1 MPSHN
6 AHGIFF
12 SSLSD
17 KFNNAMDRFILGIK
31 KSQSQRF
38 DETGS
43 RVAVTTVETT
53 PNYLLD
59 IKVSDKN
66 GYSALVIGYGE
77 GKNISKPVAGLL
89 KKAKVERKLKY
100 IQEFRFDPKVLPVV
114 EADGKKSITFG
125 DVSVA
130 VGEELNPAVLFALKD
145 SIAVTATSKGKGFQG
160 VVKRHAFKGGSKTH
174 GQSDRQRAPGAIG
187 MTTTPG
193 RVFRGKRMAGRM
205 GNETV
210 TIKGL
215 SVVET
220 TEKGLVLKGLIPG
233 AIGGLVRIKRIS

>member
-1 MPSHN
+1 MPYKY
-6 AHGIFF
+6 GIFF

-38 DETGS
+38 DSTGA
-43 RVAVTTVETT
+43 RVPVTTIETT

-59 IKVSDKN
+59 IKDVKKD
-66 GYSALVIGYGE
+66 GYAAIVIGYGE
-77 GKNISKPVAGLL
+77 GKNIAKPVLGLL
-89 KKAKVERKLKY
+89 KKAKVEKKLKY
-100 IQEFRFDPKVLPVV
+100 IQEFRFDPTVLSVV
-114 EADGKKSITFG
+114 EKDGKKSISFG
-125 DVSVA
+125 EVLVEI
-130 VGEELNPAVLFALKD
+130 GQELKPAQLFTLKD
-145 SIAVTATSKGKGFQG
+145 QIVVTATSKGKGFQG

-187 MTTTPG
+187 STTTPG
-193 RVFRGKRMAGRM
+193 RVYKGKRMAGRM

-210 TIKGL
+210 SVSGL

-220 TEKGLVLKGLIPG
+220 TETSITLKGLVPG

>member
-1 MPSHN
+1 
-6 AHGIFF
+6 
-12 SSLSD
+12 
-17 KFNNAMDRFILGIK
+17 MDRFILGIK

-43 RVAVTTVETT
+43 RVAVTTIETA

-59 IKVSDKN
+59 IKISEKD
-66 GYSALVIGYGE
+66 GYSSLVIGYGE
-77 GKNISKPVAGLL
+77 GKNVPKPVQGLL
-89 KKAKVERKLKY
+89 KKAKVEKQLKY
-100 IQEFRFDPKVLPVV
+100 IQEFRFDPKALPVTDV
-114 EADGKKSITFG
+114 EGKKGITFG
-125 DVSVA
+125 EVTVTI
-130 VGEELNPAVLFALKD
+130 GQELNPTLLFALKD
-145 SIAVTATSKGKGFQG
+145 AIAVTATTKGKGFQG

-174 GQSDRQRAPGAIG
+174 GQSDRQRAPGSIG
-187 MTTTPG
+187 MSTTPG

-215 SVVET
+215 SVIET
-220 TEKGLVLKGLIPG
+220 TEKGLVLKGLVPG